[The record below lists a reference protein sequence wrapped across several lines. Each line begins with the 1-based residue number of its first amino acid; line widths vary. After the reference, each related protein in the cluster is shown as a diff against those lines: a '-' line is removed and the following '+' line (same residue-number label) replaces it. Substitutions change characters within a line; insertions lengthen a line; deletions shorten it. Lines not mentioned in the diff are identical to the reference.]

1 MVPLKFRAAVRS
13 EIDQHYSDYSYR
25 TTLGKKVTAIQPLT
39 KGFRVF
45 DDKGGK
51 ILVKKVILATG
62 ITDVV
67 PNKPGFSEAFGRGLF
82 WCPWCDGYDYRGR
95 AMVVYGKPGK
105 LSSAIGSAISLRKLT
120 TNIQIITGG
129 KITDEDK
136 KAAEEKWPGWEKV
149 IKTTYGIKVHE
160 VDITKLERTAK
171 GNEPSDDEYKL
182 TLSGAPTTLVANG
195 ILYSTDT
202 KQTSSLHKQLH
213 LDMDGSS
220 VKVSSNN
227 MMTSVG
233 GIYAV
238 GDANNDGST
247 NAYHAMWSAKRA
259 VVNAHGKW
267 NKKFSYLLFEA
278 NRFSCTEQGGIP

>member
-1 MVPLKFRAAVRS
+1 
-13 EIDQHYSDYSYR
+13 
-25 TTLGKKVTAIQPLT
+25 
-39 KGFRVF
+39 
-45 DDKGGK
+45 
-51 ILVKKVILATG
+51 
-62 ITDVV
+62 
-67 PNKPGFSEAFGRGLF
+67 
-82 WCPWCDGYDYRGR
+82 
-95 AMVVYGKPGK
+95 MVVYGKPGK

-267 NKKFSYLLFEA
+267 NKKFSYLLFES